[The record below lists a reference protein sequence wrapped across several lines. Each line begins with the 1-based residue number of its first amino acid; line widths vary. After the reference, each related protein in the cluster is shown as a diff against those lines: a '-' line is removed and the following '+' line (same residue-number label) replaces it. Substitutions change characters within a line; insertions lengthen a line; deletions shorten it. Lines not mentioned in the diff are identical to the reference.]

1 MNKPETKAETQ
12 RTQEEQT
19 LDWETDTGNADKL
32 TKREGKTK
40 TNLQGLINRWNAGEH
55 RKQEGKGQKQE
66 VKLKLL
72 KEKLSS

>member
-40 TNLQGLINRWNAGEH
+40 TNLQGLINR
-55 RKQEGKGQKQE
+55 
-66 VKLKLL
+66 
-72 KEKLSS
+72 